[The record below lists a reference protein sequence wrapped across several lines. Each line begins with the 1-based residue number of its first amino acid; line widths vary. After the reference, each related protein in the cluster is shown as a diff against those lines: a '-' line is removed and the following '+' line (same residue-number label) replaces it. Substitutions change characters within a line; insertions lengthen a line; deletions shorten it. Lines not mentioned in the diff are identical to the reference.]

1 MSILEKIK
9 KLESKEVFKWF
20 ETISKIP
27 RESGHEKE
35 ISDFLV
41 EFAKERNFEVYRDS
55 VNNVIIKNVEL

>member
-41 EFAKERNFEVYRDS
+41 EFAKERNFEV
-55 VNNVIIKNVEL
+55 IEIL